1 MKRIVLG
8 VVALA
13 AVTAGGWYYA
23 SPSFAMK
30 GLRDAAVNGDKQ
42 ELKERVDFPAV
53 RESLKEQIRAVLIAE
68 LAKNKDNP
76 FASFGIMMAGAII
89 DPMIDTV
96 VSPSGMKAL
105 VDQGKFKKQDQAEE
119 VSAAQPAD
127 WIIERD
133 GINQF
138 RATPERK
145 DNGKGPTLVFRRD
158 GLGWDLVDIEI
169 PEVGL
174 GSEKTTAE

>member
-13 AVTAGGWYYA
+13 AVTSGGWYYA

-30 GLRDAAVNGDKQ
+30 GLRDAALNGDRQ

-53 RESLKEQIRAVLIAE
+53 RESLKEQVRAVLIAE
-68 LAKNKDNP
+68 LAKDKNNP
-76 FASFGIMMAGAII
+76 FAGFGMMMVGAII

-105 VDQGKFKKQDQAEE
+105 VDQGKFKKLDQAEE
-119 VSAAQPAD
+119 VSAGQPAD
-127 WIIERD
+127 WIIERE
-133 GINQF
+133 GIEQF
-138 RATPERK
+138 RATPKRK
-145 DNGKGPTLVFRRD
+145 DGEKVPTLVFRRD

-169 PEVGL
+169 PQGGL
-174 GSEKTTAE
+174 GSEKTAAE